1 MHVSTPRSKQ
11 KLPPASCPRLTGE
24 MRTLSSARI
33 VARGQNTPS
42 AGQRRASVQ
51 YLPGA
56 VLPHTIRL
64 PVSSCLMPGAFQ
76 VLKRTAKSMQ
86 ANISEAVCRRAPTS
100 SVTVARSRLGVS
112 GRKPAAGVAVSATSA
127 WCSSTVTLGVGPL
140 KASPR
145 CPRSMSH

>member
-1 MHVSTPRSKQ
+1 MHVSTPRSKR

-24 MRTLSSARI
+24 MRPLSSARV
-33 VARGQNTPS
+33 VARGHHTSS

-56 VLPHTIRL
+56 VLPQAVCL
-64 PVSSCLMPGAFQ
+64 PLSSCWMPGAFQ
-76 VLKRTAKSMQ
+76 VFKRTAKSLQ
-86 ANISEAVCRRAPTS
+86 ANISEALCSRAPTS
-100 SVTVARSRLGVS
+100 SVTVAGPRPGAS
-112 GRKPAAGVAVSATSA
+112 GRKPANGVAVSATSA

-140 KASPR
+140 TASPR